1 MIETMSKTAIVTG
14 GNKGIGLAVAEN
26 LIAKNYQVILAC
38 RDISKGKMAEA
49 YLGEKAVF
57 LELDLSKPSS
67 ITQFV
72 NCINSEFSEIDV
84 LYNNAGLIYKNF
96 ELTEEGYE
104 SMIAVN
110 YFGAF
115 RLALMLLENLHRR
128 SGRIVQVTSLS
139 MYLARTFKLND
150 LHSQES
156 FSPSSR
162 YNFTNLLRSMFAL
175 ELENK
180 LKKTSISVT
189 AAHPGI
195 TKSRKSR
202 PYEVKKIRKS
212 FYTYF
217 STNIQTGI
225 APIINAIEDVNA
237 SAYKVYAPKIFGVY
251 GKPSIMSHNKMVY
264 NDNLRQNLW
273 TFTAN
278 ELNLDI

>member
-1 MIETMSKTAIVTG
+1 MSKIAIITG
-14 GNKGIGLAVAEN
+14 ANKGIGLAVAKD

-38 RDISKGKMAEA
+38 RDTAKGKMAEQH
-49 YLGEKAVF
+49 LGANAKF
-57 LELDLSKPSS
+57 LKLDLSQPSS
-67 ITQFV
+67 INQFV
-72 NCINSEFSEIDV
+72 NQINSDYSEVDV
-84 LYNNAGLIYKNF
+84 LYNNAGLIYRDF

-139 MYLARTFKLND
+139 MYLARAFNLSG
-150 LHSQES
+150 LHSNES

-162 YNFTNLLRSMFAL
+162 YNFTNLLRSMFAI

-180 LKKTSISVT
+180 LKKTSISVAT
-189 AAHPGI
+189 AHPGI
-195 TKSRKSR
+195 TKSRQSR
-202 PYEVKKIRKS
+202 PYDVKKIKKS

-217 STNIQTGI
+217 STNIKTGI
-225 APIINAIEDVNA
+225 APIIGAIENENITADL
-237 SAYKVYAPKIFGVY
+237 VYAPKIFGIY
-251 GKPSIMSHNKMVY
+251 GGPALMRHNKLVY
-264 NDNLRQNLW
+264 NQELRDKLW
-273 TFTAN
+273 SYTAS

>member
-1 MIETMSKTAIVTG
+1 MSKTAIITG
-14 GNKGIGLAVAEN
+14 ANKGIGLA
-26 LIAKNYQVILAC
+26 IAKNLIEKDYQIILAC
-38 RDISKGKMAEA
+38 RDKIKGKMAEDF
-49 YLGEKAVF
+49 LGSNATF
-57 LELDLSKPSS
+57 LELDLSKSSS

-72 NCINSEFSEIDV
+72 NRINSDFSEIDL
-84 LYNNAGLIYKNF
+84 LYNNAGLIYRDF

-115 RLALMLLENLHRR
+115 RLALMLLENLHRS

-139 MYLARTFKLND
+139 MYLARTFNLD
-150 LHSQES
+150 GLHSIES
-156 FSPSSR
+156 FSPSNR

-180 LKKTSISVT
+180 LKKTSISV
-189 AAHPGI
+189 AAVHPGV

-202 PYEVKKIRKS
+202 PYEVKKIKKS

-217 STNIQTGI
+217 STNIKTGI
-225 APIINAIEDVNA
+225 APIVRAIEDENITA
-237 SAYKVYAPKIFGVY
+237 ELVYAPKILGVY
-251 GKPSIMSHNKMVY
+251 GRPSLMKYNKLVY
-264 NDNLRQNLW
+264 DQELRGKLW
-273 TFTAN
+273 SYTAN